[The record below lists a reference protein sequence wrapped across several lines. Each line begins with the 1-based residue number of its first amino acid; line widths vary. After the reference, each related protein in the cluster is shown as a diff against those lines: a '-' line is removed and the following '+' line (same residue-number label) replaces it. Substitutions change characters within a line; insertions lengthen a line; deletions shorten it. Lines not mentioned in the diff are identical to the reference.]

1 MTRKDYEALAAA
13 LCNSHKQ
20 TLRHIGDE
28 RNVNQLREQAIARWQ
43 LSDAIA
49 AVGKVL
55 AADSPRFD
63 YQRFYEAA
71 MPAYCVPDGNGDLVR
86 VA

>member
-13 LCNSHKQ
+13 LCNSHEQ
-20 TLRHIGDE
+20 TLRHVGDE

-55 AADSPRFD
+55 AAENPRFD
-63 YQRFYEAA
+63 YGRFYAAA
-71 MPAYCVPDGNGDLVR
+71 MPARYAQDGGGDLVR

>member
-13 LCNSHKQ
+13 LCSSHEQ

-28 RNVNQLREQAIARWQ
+28 RNVQRLREEAIARWQ

-55 AADSPRFD
+55 AAENPRFD
-63 YQRFYEAA
+63 YGKFYEAA
-71 MPAYCVPDGNGDLVR
+71 MPAVRLTDGDGNLVR